1 MSRSIHT
8 TQRELREARLR
19 AYRDD
24 KLEAAEVAEVE
35 KELARKR
42 SIKEAVSGNRRTE
55 ETESVGALGGPIPV
69 RIADQAAHIMHPATP
84 EDIEAVR
91 RRLPVGVMDGL
102 SEIVLKLGQ
111 HEQLEGE
118 DASVWDPDPI
128 TNRRGLEILPGFYKG
143 WIWGTYES
151 LACRINLHAF
161 VADPATTSPMPTTA
175 YFKLH
180 ILSTFVHEVAHH
192 FDYTRRVARGRWLA
206 DEKEKVEHFA
216 DHRQHEWTQTCVVPY
231 LEEAYPQ
238 EVAELLH
245 WLEVHGRTRFALG
258 ELIDDP
264 RQVCFFSIEHA
275 VEELVKGVLQETQPI
290 EMLLNFA
297 IDLKI
302 ADRYERAHEVI
313 DHILAEVPG
322 HGDALG
328 LRASILNLQGDFVQ
342 SIQLALQVLD
352 CNPRNWRARTT
363 LTRAYEG
370 LNQWEKAI
378 ETATESLTLCDEDHD
393 RFDAFASR
401 SMAYWRLGMREE
413 SDQDLRTLQSSE
425 FAGRRVE
432 WILRERGIAK
442 Q

>member
-1 MSRSIHT
+1 MSRSIHS
-8 TQRELREARLR
+8 TQKELREAQLR
-19 AYRDD
+19 AYWDD

-42 SIKEAVSGNRRTE
+42 SIKEAVSGDRRTE
-55 ETESVGALGGPIPV
+55 EIESVGTLGGPIPV
-69 RIADQAAHIMHPATP
+69 RIADQAAHILHPATP

-91 RRLPVGVMDGL
+91 LRLPVGVMDGL
-102 SEIVLKLGQ
+102 SEIVLKLGEY
-111 HEQLEGE
+111 EQLEGE
-118 DASVWDPDPI
+118 DDWDLDPDPI
-128 TNRRGLEILPGFYKG
+128 TNRRGFEILPGFYKG

-151 LACRINLHAF
+151 TACRINLHAF
-161 VADPATTSPMPTTA
+161 VADPATTSLMPTTA
-175 YFKLH
+175 FFKLH

-192 FDYTRRVARGRWLA
+192 FDYTRRIARGRWLA
-206 DEKEKVEHFA
+206 DETEKVEHFA

-245 WLEVHGRTRFALG
+245 WLEVHGRARFALA

-264 RQVCFFSIEHA
+264 RRVGFFSIEHA
-275 VEELVKGVLQETQPI
+275 VEELVKGVLQETEPL

-297 IDLKI
+297 IHLKI
-302 ADRYERAHEVI
+302 ADRYERAQEVI
-313 DHILAEVPG
+313 GHILAEVPG
-322 HGDALG
+322 HDEALE
-328 LRASILNLQGDFVQ
+328 LRASIFNWQGRYD
-342 SIQLALQVLD
+342 SAAELALQVLA

-370 LNQWEKAI
+370 LEQWEKVI
-378 ETATESLTLCDEDHD
+378 ESAAESLTLFDENHD
-393 RFDAFASR
+393 RFDAIASR
-401 SMAYWRLGMREE
+401 SMAYWRLGLREE

-432 WILRERGIAK
+432 WILRERSIVK